1 MGNLHDGHLSL
12 IRKACALRGDDGLV
26 LVTIFVNKTQFGPSE
41 DFKKY
46 PRSMKTD
53 LAHCRQLGVDIV
65 FAPED
70 DSMYSNGHSTYV
82 TEERLTKRMEGAA
95 RPAHFRGVTTVVAK
109 LFNLTRPDI
118 AVFGAKDWQQSA
130 IISRM
135 VDDLNFP
142 VRIVI
147 APTVREADGL
157 AMSSRNRYLKS
168 AERTE
173 ATVLVECIRLA
184 KRLVYEANSHLT
196 ATVLKRQLKKHVATR
211 RLARLDYIEFFDHKT
226 LEPAKRI
233 RRGTHMALAVFFGNT
248 RLIDNGRL

>member
-1 MGNLHDGHLSL
+1 
-12 IRKACALRGDDGLV
+12 
-26 LVTIFVNKTQFGPSE
+26 
-41 DFKKY
+41 
-46 PRSMKTD
+46 
-53 LAHCRQLGVDIV
+53 
-65 FAPED
+65 
-70 DSMYSNGHSTYV
+70 MYSNGHSTYV

-118 AVFGAKDWQQSA
+118 AVFGAKDWQQSTV
-130 IISRM
+130 ISRM

-184 KRLVYEANSHLT
+184 KAVYEATPSQRHCSQAPT
-196 ATVLKRQLKKHVATR
+196 EKTR
-211 RLARLDYIEFFDHKT
+211 HQGARPGWITSSFSTPRH
-226 LEPAKRI
+226 
-233 RRGTHMALAVFFGNT
+233 
-248 RLIDNGRL
+248 

>member
-1 MGNLHDGHLSL
+1 MD
-12 IRKACALRGDDGLV
+12 LV

-46 PRSMKTD
+46 PRTLKED

-82 TEERLTKRMEGAA
+82 TEERLAKRMEGVS
-95 RPAHFRGVTTVVAK
+95 PAHFRGVTTVVAK

-118 AVFGAKDWQQSA
+118 AVFGAKDWQQSTV
-130 IISRM
+130 ISRM

-147 APTVREADGL
+147 APTVREA
-157 AMSSRNRYLKS
+157 
-168 AERTE
+168 
-173 ATVLVECIRLA
+173 
-184 KRLVYEANSHLT
+184 
-196 ATVLKRQLKKHVATR
+196 
-211 RLARLDYIEFFDHKT
+211 
-226 LEPAKRI
+226 
-233 RRGTHMALAVFFGNT
+233 
-248 RLIDNGRL
+248 GRLGDEFAQPLPQVGRAD